1 MDNQQNQQSKRI
13 LLHAD
18 PIETTLDTA
27 HLSDRLALDV
37 ASERT
42 AVLTKVDDNTDIDI
56 VIIDDTIIDIPGC
69 KRFLDRL
76 AGHDVA
82 VVLLTAADPGYDLFR
97 SGVDAYLSAPVDA
110 AALVRT
116 IERLQKRDTAGD
128 DETTHE
134 HSRDQKNASDRV
146 GSSVATKP
154 LYRRYPRE
162 FYGLWFLAAVTY
174 GVGDI
179 VSTVLAVFTDPD
191 LVEFNPVVSV
201 VLAEYGIAGFLAVKI
216 VILVTLLW
224 ISVGGARS
232 NDRFTYY
239 WPPAVATALGIALTG
254 WNLWLLYGGG

>member
-1 MDNQQNQQSKRI
+1 MNSESSFVT

-18 PIETTLDTA
+18 PTETILDITL
-27 HLSDRLALDV
+27 LSGRFRLDV
-37 ASERT
+37 AGER
-42 AVLTKVDDNTDIDI
+42 VGVINRLDDNANIDI
-56 VIIDDTIIDIPGC
+56 VVVDSTTVDTDEC
-69 KRFLDRL
+69 KRVLHALSSRDAATL
-76 AGHDVA
+76 
-82 VVLLTAADPGYDLFR
+82 LLTGPNPGLEILQFDADAHLA
-97 SGVDAYLSAPVDA
+97 VSASADTVA
-110 AALVRT
+110 QTV
-116 IERLQKRDTAGD
+116 ERLREQPTVGTTGG
-128 DETTHE
+128 ETNE
-134 HSRDQKNASDRV
+134 SD
-146 GSSVATKP
+146 GALEPSQISTEP

-179 VSTVLAVFTDPD
+179 ISTVLAVFTDPD
-191 LVEFNPVVSV
+191 LGESNPVVSV
-201 VLAEYGIAGFLAVKI
+201 VLAEYGILGFLAVKI